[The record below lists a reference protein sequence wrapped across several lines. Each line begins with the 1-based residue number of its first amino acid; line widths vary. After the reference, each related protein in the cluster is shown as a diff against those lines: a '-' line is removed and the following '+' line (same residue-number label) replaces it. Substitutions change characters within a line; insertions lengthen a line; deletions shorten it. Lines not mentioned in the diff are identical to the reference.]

1 MPAILLTLNDC
12 TAYRETVAARP
23 PRIAHLGVLLCVAT
37 LACGLAWAALTPV
50 DLVVRAE
57 GVVRPVDLPT
67 QVFSAVG
74 QKVEGRVVEVH
85 VQEGARVRQGDVL
98 LRLDTRRLE
107 HEITAIQAQLEGSQR
122 EHQQLNQLA
131 DLQDGQF
138 QIARSKAAAELA
150 HATAEIAR
158 ARRTRESDVRHAEIE
173 LELAQDKYS
182 RSQQLAVSRAVSA
195 QEVAQAY
202 GRVLAAEESLK
213 AAQIPVEEGRLAV
226 LTQAVALVERDHRL
240 ATAQLE
246 TKRLR
251 KQREIDAMTKELAEL
266 ELQATLAVLRS
277 PIDGVVTRGQYH
289 VGDVVAMGSPV
300 FDIAAQQAYCFE
312 AIVVSRDMGLVHDQM
327 AARVKVD
334 AYDYQLYGS
343 MAGNVCFIAPDASRT
358 TDESADVQNAYK
370 VRVTL
375 AGDRV
380 GHGKFSG
387 VVKLGMTGQVE
398 IITDRRT
405 VFTVLLRRIR
415 SSVSLG

>member
-1 MPAILLTLNDC
+1 MPATLLTLNDC

-85 VQEGARVRQGDVL
+85 VKEGTRVRQGDVL

-107 HEITAIQAQLEGSQR
+107 HEITTTQAQLEGSQR

-131 DLQDGQF
+131 DLQVDQF

-158 ARRTRESDVRHAEIE
+158 ARRTRASDVRHAEIE

-226 LTQAVALVERDHRL
+226 LTQEVALVERDHRL

-246 TKRLR
+246 AKRLR

-312 AIVVSRDMGLVHDQM
+312 ATVVSRDMGLVHDQM

-343 MAGNVCFIAPDASRT
+343 MAGKVCFIAPDASRT
-358 TDESADVQNAYK
+358 TDDSADAQNAYK

-380 GHGKFSG
+380 GDGKFSG

-405 VFTVLLRRIR
+405 ILTVLLRRIR